1 MRVTIRAIWKFLKI
15 GGWFPLVVFTTHLF
29 LSRVFHIYEIYPH
42 MDIPMHFAG
51 GFAIAFFVSK
61 CFQILPRDYVKRN
74 RVNIL
79 EILLIG
85 SLTASV
91 AVFWEFAEFL
101 FDQFFGTNIQISLA
115 NTIQDLV
122 MGLLGA
128 LAIIFI
134 RSRQLRIGISEVR
147 EITFDWINGSIT

>member
-1 MRVTIRAIWKFLKI
+1 MRMTISAIWKVVKI
-15 GGWFPLVVFTTHLF
+15 GGWFPLIVFTTHLF
-29 LSRVFHIYEIYPH
+29 LSRVLHIYKAYPH

-61 CFQILPRDYVKRN
+61 CFQILPRDYVKRS

-91 AVFWEFAEFL
+91 AVFWEFGEFL
-101 FDQFFGTNIQISLA
+101 FDQFFGTNIQVSLA

-122 MGLLGA
+122 MGLFGA
-128 LAIIFI
+128 LTVIFI
-134 RSRQLRIGISEVR
+134 RSRKLRISVSEVR
-147 EITFDWINGSIT
+147 EITFDWINGSVA